1 MTDPEHAELLRI
13 VMTAGRTN
21 HLLNG
26 MQIPVDP
33 VFDTE
38 QSATPAN

>member
-1 MTDPEHAELLRI
+1 MSDSEHAELLRI
-13 VMTAGRTN
+13 VMTTGKTN

-26 MQIPVDP
+26 MQVPIDP

-38 QSATPAN
+38 PMSEEA

>member
-1 MTDPEHAELLRI
+1 MSDAEHAELLRI

-26 MQIPVDP
+26 MQVPVDA
-33 VFDTE
+33 VFDTD
-38 QSATPAN
+38 QAGK